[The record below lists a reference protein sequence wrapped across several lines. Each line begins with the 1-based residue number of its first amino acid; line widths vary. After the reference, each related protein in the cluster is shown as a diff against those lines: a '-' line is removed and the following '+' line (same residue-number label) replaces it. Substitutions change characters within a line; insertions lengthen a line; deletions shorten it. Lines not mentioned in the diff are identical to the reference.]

1 MHDLKPRNRREEVAL
16 FRAEIIGALLRC
28 DLDHGELKER
38 LRILSQ
44 KRFRPPRSTC
54 TRTFSVPT
62 LERWYYAYKKDG
74 LSALEP
80 RRRSD
85 RGHAHRISNELREL
99 LLDIRRAHPTASS
112 ELIRDTLITDG
123 RLNPHTLSVSTL
135 RRLYRQEGLKRRA
148 RGKKHP
154 DGRQR
159 LRWQAAH
166 PMALW
171 HADVCHGPTLM
182 IEGQKKPLRIHAIMD
197 DASRHV
203 VALEARHTER
213 EEDMIHILTGA
224 LRRFGMPDALY
235 LDNGPLYVGEA
246 LSTACARLEMGLI
259 HAKPYDPQAR
269 GKMERF
275 FRTLRGRCLD
285 HLTDCTTLQ
294 YPSDTPRS

>member
-38 LRILSQ
+38 LRVLSQ

-99 LLDIRRAHPTASS
+99 LLDIRRAHPTTSS

-182 IEGQKKPLRIHAIMD
+182 IEGQKKTLRIHAIMD